1 MIAIVDCNT
10 FYASCERIFAPQLKT
25 HPIVVLSNNDGCV
38 IALTAEAKA
47 LGIKRGAPY
56 FEIRGVIKVGG
67 VKVFSSNYALYHS
80 ISQRIMAIL
89 AEFSPQIEV
98 YSIDEAWLNMDGLA
112 NRMALATQI
121 RAYILQGVKMPVSIG
136 IAPTKTLAK
145 IANKK
150 GKALVGG
157 VFEMSDP
164 AHIERI
170 LSDYDIADI
179 WGIGRQLNKKL
190 NQHGIHTA
198 LQLRNVDSKLARK
211 IYNVGLERT
220 VRELRGEACIDFET
234 APLPRM
240 IMVCRMFGHKLYNQ
254 ADIGEALCKY
264 AAEGAKKLRANG
276 LVAKQMTIFTQMSGK
291 HGEHIR
297 GYSTRYQFPSAT
309 DSTIDFSQFALA
321 GLKQIFRPGKY
332 MRAGIQLDML
342 TLKSAT
348 QFNLFG
354 AAENPKHTA
363 IMGLMDKLNAE
374 YGTDTIGLAA
384 AGIKR
389 GWKMKQKML
398 SPRSTTRWEDMPK
411 VR

>member
-10 FYASCERIFAPQLKT
+10 FYASCERIFRPDLRGK
-25 HPIVVLSNNDGCV
+25 PIIVLSNNDGCV

-47 LGIKRGAPY
+47 LGIKRGAPF
-56 FEIRGVIKVGG
+56 FEIRDLIKTKRVN
-67 VKVFSSNYALYHS
+67 VFSSNFALYHS
-80 ISQRIMAIL
+80 ISERIMAIL
-89 AEFSPQIEV
+89 TDFTPQIEV

-112 NRMALATQI
+112 NRHALAVEMRQ
-121 RAYILQGVKMPVSIG
+121 YILQGVKMPVSIG

-150 GKALVGG
+150 GKNLVSG
-157 VFEMSDP
+157 VFELSHP
-164 AHIERI
+164 AHIDRI
-170 LSDYDIADI
+170 LHDYPIADI

-190 NQHGIHTA
+190 NRLGIFTA
-198 LQLRNVDSKLARK
+198 LQLRDADSRHMRKL
-211 IYNVGLERT
+211 YNVGLERT

-234 APLPRM
+234 TPLPRM
-240 IMVCRMFGHKLYNQ
+240 IMVCRMFGKKLYNQ
-254 ADIGEALCKY
+254 SDIGEALCKY

-291 HGEHIR
+291 HGERLR

-321 GLKQIFRPGKY
+321 GLRQIFRSGGY
-332 MRAGIQLDML
+332 VRAGIQLDML
-342 TLKSAT
+342 TLKSET

-354 AAENPKHTA
+354 SSENSKHTA
-363 IMGLMDKLNAE
+363 IMGLIDTLNTE
-374 YGTDTIGLAA
+374 YGSDTIGLAA

-389 GWKMKQKML
+389 GWKMKQEHL
-398 SPRSTTRWEDMPK
+398 SHRATTCWAEMPK